1 MAPRAR
7 FAAFLGAVAALA
19 AIVLNAFSQNASPVA
34 NPAFATRAQR
44 DFEAARIRYQAAN
57 TNAAAAWQYGRAC
70 FNWAEFARNHKPREE
85 IARQGIAVCRQ
96 LIAREPASA
105 AGHYYLAL
113 NLGQL
118 ARTKSLGALRIVDE
132 MELELKTALRL
143 EPLFD
148 YAGPDRSLGLLYL
161 DAPGWPAS
169 IGSRS
174 KARFHLEHA
183 VELSPAFPDNR
194 LSLLEA
200 YLKWGE
206 KQRVQREL
214 PGLAAVL
221 EQARANLAGE
231 DWEMSWADWE
241 QRRRKIEAKIKEKPV
256 APLKK

>member
-1 MAPRAR
+1 M
-7 FAAFLGAVAALA
+7 
-19 AIVLNAFSQNASPVA
+19 LNAFSQDASPTA
-34 NPAFATRAQR
+34 NPAFAARAQR
-44 DFEAARIRYQAAN
+44 MFEAARIRYQAAH
-57 TNAAAAWQYGRAC
+57 TNATAAWQFGRAC
-70 FNWAEFARNHKPREE
+70 FDRAEFAANDEQREE
-85 IARQGIAVCRQ
+85 VARQGIAVCRQ
-96 LIAREPASA
+96 LIAREPVSA

-161 DAPGWPAS
+161 GAPGWPAS
-169 IGSRS
+169 IGSRG
-174 KARFHLEHA
+174 KTRFHLEHA

-200 YLKWGE
+200 YLKWGD

-214 PGLAAVL
+214 PGLREIL
-221 EQARANLAGE
+221 EQARANLTGE

-241 QRRRKIEAKIKEKPV
+241 QRRRKIEAKIKEKTV

>member
-1 MAPRAR
+1 M
-7 FAAFLGAVAALA
+7 
-19 AIVLNAFSQNASPVA
+19 NAFAQNAPPTS
-34 NPAFATRAQR
+34 NPAFAARAQGR
-44 DFEAARIRYQAAN
+44 YESAQIRYQAAN
-57 TNAAAAWQYGRAC
+57 TNATAAWQLGRAC
-70 FNWAEFARNHKPREE
+70 FDWAEFAADDEQREE
-85 IARQGIAVCRQ
+85 IARQGMAVCRQ

-132 MELELKTALRL
+132 MELELKTALHL

-200 YLKWGE
+200 YLKWGD
-206 KQRVQREL
+206 KPRVQREL
-214 PGLAAVL
+214 PMLREIL
-221 EQARANLAGE
+221 EKARTDLTGE

-241 QRRRKIEAKIKEKPV
+241 QRRRKIESKLKEKPV
-256 APLKK
+256 APLRK